1 MRAETAPPKT
11 CPKTWMQDLGS
22 PAAGADRTFEE
33 LLTAVGRDRDRA
45 AFAALF
51 GHFAPRLKA

>member
-1 MRAETAPPKT
+1 
-11 CPKTWMQDLGS
+11 MQDLGS